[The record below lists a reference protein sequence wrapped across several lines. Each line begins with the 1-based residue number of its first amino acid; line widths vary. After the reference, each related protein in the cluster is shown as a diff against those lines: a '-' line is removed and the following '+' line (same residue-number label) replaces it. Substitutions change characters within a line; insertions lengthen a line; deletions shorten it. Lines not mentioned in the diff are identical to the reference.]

1 MRVSGNLLGLFCLQE
16 RMLTRPREH
25 ESIGVCTGYPDEAQL
40 LNICSFGLIPF
51 AEQLNVYRTGEI
63 EDLCGSDDN
72 EWDTNEIR
80 GQLTDP
86 RTI

>member
-1 MRVSGNLLGLFCLQE
+1 M
-16 RMLTRPREH
+16 
-25 ESIGVCTGYPDEAQL
+25 
-40 LNICSFGLIPF
+40 
-51 AEQLNVYRTGEI
+51 GEI
-63 EDLCGSDDN
+63 EDLCSSDDN